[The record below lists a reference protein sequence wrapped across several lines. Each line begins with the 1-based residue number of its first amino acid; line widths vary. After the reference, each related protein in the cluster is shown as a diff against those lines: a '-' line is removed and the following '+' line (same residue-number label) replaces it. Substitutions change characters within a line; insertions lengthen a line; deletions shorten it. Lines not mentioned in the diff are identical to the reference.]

1 MSGLYIHIPFCA
13 SRCIYCDFYSTTS
26 RNRSLFI
33 TQLLNEMKEA
43 SRGNV
48 FPEDALHSI
57 RTIYIGGGTPSLLS
71 CIELQNLVNGLKRN
85 FDLQDVEEFTIEL
98 NPEDVNTAYIRELSP
113 QINRIS
119 MGVQSF
125 VDDEL
130 QIIRRRHNSQRP
142 IEAFQ
147 ILRQRG
153 YQNISIDLMYGLP
166 NQTLNSFEYSIDKA
180 IALRPEHISA
190 YNLTI
195 EDGTPL
201 NQLYD
206 GTSLHSNG
214 HIYPIPDENICNE
227 MNMLLRRKLKE
238 AGYIQYEI
246 SNFALPGFAS
256 KHNSSYWNSSPYLG
270 LGPGAHSYD
279 GYNHRWWNEPNLEA
293 YLKGQQKIGEEFLS
307 ELDLYNERIML
318 SLRTREGINV
328 QCLYKDFPTQKTM
341 FIKNAQYMERRGLL
355 ISYQEVG
362 STYYRLSDK
371 GLPLADYVI
380 RKLMI

>member
-33 TQLLNEMKEA
+33 TQLLKEMKEA
-43 SRGNV
+43 SQGTI
-48 FPEDALHSI
+48 FPQDALHSI
-57 RTIYIGGGTPSLLS
+57 RTIYIGGGTPSQLS
-71 CIELQNLVNGLKRN
+71 SIELQTLVNGLEQH
-85 FDLQDVEEFTIEL
+85 FDLQDIEEFTIEL
-98 NPEDVNTAYIRELSP
+98 NPEDVNTAYTRELPS

-125 VDDEL
+125 VDEEL
-130 QIIRRRHNSQRP
+130 QLIRRRHNSQRP

-147 ILRQRG
+147 VLRQNG

-180 IALRPEHISA
+180 IALHPEHISA

-227 MNMLLRRKLKE
+227 MNTLLRHKLNE

-279 GYNHRWWNEPNLEA
+279 GHNHRWWNEPDLDA

-318 SLRTREGINV
+318 SLRTRIGINV
-328 QCLYKDFPTQKTM
+328 QHLSKDFPALLTSFT
-341 FIKNAQYMERRGLL
+341 KNAQYMESKGML
-355 ISYQEVG
+355 ISYKEMDN
-362 STYYRLSDK
+362 SYYRLSDK
-371 GLPLADYVI
+371 GLPLADFVI